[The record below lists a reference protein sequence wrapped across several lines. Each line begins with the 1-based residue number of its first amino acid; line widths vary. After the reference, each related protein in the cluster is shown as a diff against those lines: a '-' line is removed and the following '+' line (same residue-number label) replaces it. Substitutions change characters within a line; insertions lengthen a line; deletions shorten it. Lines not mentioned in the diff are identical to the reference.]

1 MLGQFTWEDEADRG
15 LDLAGSHSW
24 FLVVASQVT
33 GLHGDFVKN
42 VVNEGVHDGHC
53 LGGDTGIWVDLLQH
67 LVDVDLVGLG
77 LQNRANKT

>member
-15 LDLAGSHSW
+15 LNLAGSHSW
-24 FLVVASQVT
+24 LLVVASQVT
-33 GLHGDFVKN
+33 GLHGDLVKN
-42 VVNEGVHDGHC
+42 VVNEGVHDGHG

-77 LQNRANKT
+77 L